1 MRSVISIAIVCA
13 VLAAGGRTV
22 WAQASAT
29 PGQTDEPTTPA
40 KAPAAAQDNSGQP
53 VVLDRVI
60 AIINGD
66 VLLQSDVDQ
75 EMHFAVLEPFQ
86 VPAGKDTVKRA
97 TRRLI
102 NRTLIL
108 QQMKEQQQ
116 LGINITDA
124 QVQQSLKE
132 LRENLPQ
139 CRKYRCTTDEGWKA
153 FLAANDLTQEQVEDR
168 WRQRLAILR
177 FIDIR
182 FRTGIR
188 IPQEEIHDYYEK
200 SIVPVYQKENE
211 TPPAQ
216 QTLAPRIQELLLQ
229 EHVNELL
236 QDWLKSLRQEG
247 SVQILDP
254 AFGKSSGNQN
264 GDEDYQH

>member
-1 MRSVISIAIVCA
+1 MSRAFTFAILGVF
-13 VLAAGGRTV
+13 LATGA
-22 WAQASAT
+22 AT
-29 PGQTDEPTTPA
+29 
-40 KAPAAAQDNSGQP
+40 AAAQAPATDSNTGGAAGEGKA

-75 EMHFAVLEPFQ
+75 ELRFGVLEPFQ
-86 VPAGKDTVKRA
+86 VPAGQDTPRRA

-116 LGINITDA
+116 LGITITDA
-124 QVQQSLKE
+124 QVQQGIKE
-132 LRENLPQ
+132 MRENLPQ
-139 CRKYRCTTDEGWKA
+139 CRKYHCTTEEGWKA
-153 FLAANDLTQEQVEDR
+153 FLAANDLTEDQVEDR

-188 IPQEEIHDYYEK
+188 ISQQEIHDYYVK

-211 TPPAQ
+211 KPPAQ
-216 QTLAPRIQELLLQ
+216 DTIAPRIQELLLQ

-236 QDWLKSLRQEG
+236 QDWLKSLRDEG

-254 AFGKSSGNQN
+254 AYGRSSGNQSS
-264 GDEDYQH
+264 DEDNH

>member
-1 MRSVISIAIVCA
+1 MRRPFTFVILLIL
-13 VLAAGGRTV
+13 LAGMA
-22 WAQASAT
+22 AT
-29 PGQTDEPTTPA
+29 
-40 KAPAAAQDNSGQP
+40 AAAQAPATGSNTAGAATQGQP

-60 AIINGD
+60 AVINGD
-66 VLLQSDVDQ
+66 VLLQSDLDQ
-75 EMHFAVLEPFQ
+75 ELRFGVLEPFQ
-86 VPAGKDTVKRA
+86 VPAGQDTPRRA

-124 QVQQSLKE
+124 QVQQAIKE
-132 LRENLPQ
+132 MRENLPQ
-139 CRKYRCTTDEGWKA
+139 CRKYHCTTDEGWKT
-153 FLAANDLTQEQVEDR
+153 FLAANDLTEEQVADR

-188 IPQEEIHDYYEK
+188 ISQQEIHDYYLK

-211 TPPAQ
+211 KPPAQ
-216 QTLAPRIQELLLQ
+216 ETIAPRIQELLLQ
-229 EHVNELL
+229 EHVNDLL
-236 QDWLKSLRQEG
+236 QDWLKSLRDEG

-254 AFGKSSGNQN
+254 AYGRSSGNQSS
-264 GDEDYQH
+264 DEENH

>member
-1 MRSVISIAIVCA
+1 MRLAFTFAILFA
-13 VLAAGGRTV
+13 FLAA
-22 WAQASAT
+22 SAAT
-29 PGQTDEPTTPA
+29 
-40 KAPAAAQDNSGQP
+40 AAAQATATGSNTGGAAAEGQP

-66 VLLQSDVDQ
+66 VLLQSDLDQ
-75 EMHFAVLEPFQ
+75 ELRFGVLEPFQ
-86 VPAGKDTVKRA
+86 VPAGQDTPRRA

-124 QVQQSLKE
+124 EVQQGIKDM
-132 LRENLPQ
+132 RENLPQ
-139 CRKYRCTTDEGWKA
+139 CRKYHCTTEEGWKA
-153 FLAANDLTQEQVEDR
+153 FLAANDLTEDQVEDR

-188 IPQEEIHDYYEK
+188 ISQPEIHDYYVK

-211 TPPAQ
+211 KPPTQ
-216 QTLAPRIQELLLQ
+216 ETLAPRIQQLLLQ

-236 QDWLKSLRQEG
+236 QDWLKSLRDEG

-254 AFGKSSGNQN
+254 AYGRSSGNQSS
-264 GDEDYQH
+264 DEDNH

>member
-1 MRSVISIAIVCA
+1 M
-13 VLAAGGRTV
+13 
-22 WAQASAT
+22 
-29 PGQTDEPTTPA
+29 
-40 KAPAAAQDNSGQP
+40 
-53 VVLDRVI
+53 VLDRVI

-75 EMHFAVLEPFQ
+75 ELRFGVLEPFQ
-86 VPAGKDTVKRA
+86 VPAGQDTPRRA

-116 LGINITDA
+116 LGITITDA
-124 QVQQSLKE
+124 QVQQGIKE
-132 LRENLPQ
+132 MRENLPQ
-139 CRKYRCTTDEGWKA
+139 CRKYHCTTDEGWKA
-153 FLAANDLTQEQVEDR
+153 FLAANDLTEEQVEDR

-188 IPQEEIHDYYEK
+188 ISQQEIHDYYVK

-211 TPPAQ
+211 KPPAQ
-216 QTLAPRIQELLLQ
+216 ETIAPHIQELLLQ

-236 QDWLKSLRQEG
+236 QDWLKSLRDEG

-254 AFGKSSGNQN
+254 AYGRSSGNQSS
-264 GDEDYQH
+264 DEDNH